1 MCCKN
6 NIFAYN
12 LITGQVA
19 RWVFVGQNTFE
30 RTRWCGRESS
40 VVAFFLGKLNE
51 KDYMGKNGENKS
63 RKVTIRFTEK
73 EWAGIEEQMANYDYL
88 SISRY
93 IRDKVLNKRIKIDRS
108 IVLTDRVFRNQINSL
123 SAIVARIGVDYNQ
136 ATKRFN
142 SLVKQKRADGSPV
155 INSRAANY
163 YLKQIQSMTQELKD
177 AMDKIIE
184 MVEALELKEAA
195 PEAESVNNTLNQ

>member
-1 MCCKN
+1 M
-6 NIFAYN
+6 
-12 LITGQVA
+12 G
-19 RWVFVGQNTFE
+19 
-30 RTRWCGRESS
+30 RTT
-40 VVAFFLGKLNE
+40 
-51 KDYMGKNGENKS
+51 DNKS

-73 EWAGIEEQMANYDYL
+73 EWKGIEEQMANYDYL
-88 SISRY
+88 SFSHF

-155 INSRAANY
+155 INARAANY
-163 YLKQIQSMTQELKD
+163 YLKQIHSMTQELKD
-177 AMDKIIE
+177 AMDKVIE

-195 PEAESVNNTLNQ
+195 PREEQVNNTQNQ

>member
-1 MCCKN
+1 M
-6 NIFAYN
+6 
-12 LITGQVA
+12 G
-19 RWVFVGQNTFE
+19 
-30 RTRWCGRESS
+30 RT
-40 VVAFFLGKLNE
+40 A
-51 KDYMGKNGENKS
+51 DNKS

-73 EWAGIEEQMANYDYL
+73 EWKGIEEQMANYDYL
-88 SISRY
+88 SFSHF

-155 INSRAANY
+155 INARAANY
-163 YLKQIQSMTQELKD
+163 YLRQIHSMTLELKET
-177 AMDKIIE
+177 MDKVIE

-195 PEAESVNNTLNQ
+195 PMQEQINNTSNQ

>member
-1 MCCKN
+1 M
-6 NIFAYN
+6 
-12 LITGQVA
+12 G
-19 RWVFVGQNTFE
+19 
-30 RTRWCGRESS
+30 RT
-40 VVAFFLGKLNE
+40 A
-51 KDYMGKNGENKS
+51 DNKS

-73 EWAGIEEQMANYDYL
+73 EWKGIEEQMANYDYL
-88 SISRY
+88 SISHY

-155 INSRAANY
+155 INARAANY
-163 YLKQIQSMTQELKD
+163 YLRQIHSMTLELKET
-177 AMDKIIE
+177 MDKVIE

-195 PEAESVNNTLNQ
+195 PMQEQINNTSNQ

>member
-1 MCCKN
+1 M
-6 NIFAYN
+6 
-12 LITGQVA
+12 
-19 RWVFVGQNTFE
+19 
-30 RTRWCGRESS
+30 
-40 VVAFFLGKLNE
+40 
-51 KDYMGKNGENKS
+51 
-63 RKVTIRFTEK
+63 
-73 EWAGIEEQMANYDYL
+73 
-88 SISRY
+88 
-93 IRDKVLNKRIKIDRS
+93 
-108 IVLTDRVFRNQINSL
+108 TDRVFRNQINSL

-136 ATKRFN
+136 ASMRFN